1 VTREVNHFTF
11 IGDSRMRQLFFHFLS
26 LADPEAVP
34 TVIDSQHHRP
44 IEKAHSSLIYNDT
57 NSAFQISFFWVPV
70 FNESAAD
77 LLRKLSK
84 GTALKDLSVPRV
96 VVAGA
101 GVWDIKLS
109 FNNTSEGDALNNYAS
124 NLIAI
129 NQVNYQIFFYN

>member
-1 VTREVNHFTF
+1 
-11 IGDSRMRQLFFHFLS
+11 MRQLFFHFLS

-34 TVIDSQHHRP
+34 TRIDSQHDRP
-44 IEKAHSSLIYNDT
+44 LEKAHSSLIYNDT

-77 LLRKLSK
+77 LLQKLSN
-84 GTALKDLSVPRV
+84 GTALKGLSIPKV

-124 NLIAI
+124 NLISI
-129 NQVNYQIFFYN
+129 YKVTYYYVFTNLKTNLHILKIGFK

>member
-1 VTREVNHFTF
+1 
-11 IGDSRMRQLFFHFLS
+11 MRQLFFHFLS

-34 TVIDSQHHRP
+34 TGIDSQQDRP
-44 IEKAHSSLIYNDT
+44 LEKAHSSLIYNDT

-70 FNESAAD
+70 FNETAAD
-77 LLRKLSK
+77 LLQKLSN
-84 GTALKDLSVPRV
+84 GTALKGLSIPKV

-124 NLIAI
+124 NLISI
-129 NQVNYQIFFYN
+129 YKVTYYYVFTNLKTNLHILKIGFK